1 MNQSTSKK
9 QSDASCSAKPPEE
22 PVYFLDRSVG
32 CLQIP
37 EAFRKAGIKFI
48 LHDDHFLSDAKDEEW
63 LSKAGK
69 HGWVVLTMDDKI
81 RYRPLER
88 MALMG
93 AGVAAFIF
101 TSRNIKASETAS
113 ILIRCQPEIKRII
126 KKTKRPFIARI
137 TRSGD
142 VSILEQS

>member
-1 MNQSTSKK
+1 MTQSRSKK
-9 QSDASCSAKPPEE
+9 RSDASCTAKPPDK
-22 PVYFLDRSVG
+22 PTYFIDRSLG
-32 CLQIP
+32 CVHLP

-48 LHDDHFLSDAKDEEW
+48 VHDDHFPADAKDEEW
-63 LSKAGK
+63 LSKAGEC
-69 HGWVVLTMDDKI
+69 GWIVLTKDDKI

-101 TSRNIKASETAS
+101 SARNIKGSETAALF
-113 ILIRCQPEIKRII
+113 IQCRTEVEKFL

-137 TRSGD
+137 TRAGE
-142 VSILEQS
+142 VSLLES